1 MKKFSRSI
9 TQLCTAFDYDKLK
22 EEYAG
27 LERQET
33 NPEVYGD
40 VSKMKALG
48 RKKRELSD
56 LLKLLDD
63 ARGSVDYFN
72 ELFSTCDD
80 QTIEEFGDVAA
91 GLKDLAEKV
100 NKLYMQTLY
109 TGKWDDCD
117 CLIDIHAG
125 AGGEEAQDWA
135 EMLSRMYLRYADI
148 MGYETQIVDKLA
160 GDGAGV
166 RSICISVSG
175 EHAYGNLINEKGV
188 HRLVRISP
196 FDANKRRHTSFASV
210 DVSPIIDEV
219 SDVEIKPEELK
230 IDTYRSGGAGGQHV
244 NKTESAVRITH
255 IPTGIVVQCQNE
267 RSQLQNK
274 EFAMKM
280 LKSKLLELRE
290 EEKEKEKSLL
300 KSGDKKIE
308 WGSQIRSYVLHPY
321 NMVKDHRTNYETSNT
336 GAVLDGKIDDFIVAN
351 LILNSKNQ

>member
-1 MKKFSRSI
+1 LKKLNKSI
-9 TQLCTAFDYDKLK
+9 TQLCTVFDCDKIKSELAQI
-22 EEYAG
+22 EV
-27 LERQET
+27 QET
-33 NPEVYGD
+33 DPAVYGD
-40 VSKMKALG
+40 IDKMKALG
-48 RKKRELSD
+48 RRKRELSE
-56 LLKLLDD
+56 LVKLLDD
-63 ARGSVDYFN
+63 ARGTVDYFD
-72 ELFSTCDD
+72 ELFAGYDD
-80 QTIEEFGDVAA
+80 NEIEQFGDINQ
-91 GLKDLAEKV
+91 GLSELSAKV
-100 NKLYMQTLY
+100 NKLYLQTLY

-117 CLIDIHAG
+117 CLLDIHAG

-148 MGYETQIVDKLA
+148 MGYEAQIVDKLA

-166 RSICISVSG
+166 RSICLSISG

-210 DVSPIIDEV
+210 DVSPIIEEV
-219 SDVEIKPEELK
+219 ADIEIKPDELK

-255 IPTGIVVQCQNE
+255 LPTGIVVQCQNE

-280 LKSKLLELRE
+280 LKSKLMELRE
-290 EEKEKEKSLL
+290 EEKEREKQLS

-321 NMVKDHRTNYETSNT
+321 NMVKDHRTNFQTSNT
-336 GAVLDGKIDDFIVAN
+336 GAVLDGKIEDFILEN
-351 LILNSKNQ
+351 LILKNKN